1 MKKIIQSAVHFLCFF
16 AFWTAQSQSCPNS
29 DNVPELDGSVCITTK
44 APLNYQEGD
53 ENIYFAQYKKK
64 KPFQLTKEEAK
75 EALVKK
81 IVEGDCSDNI
91 PSIFKGKRIKNKNKR
106 IALSCN
112 TYYECGIRMENI

>member
-53 ENIYFAQYKKK
+53 EDIY
-64 KPFQLTKEEAK
+64 LGDIEDCELIGDLNDDDVLNVLDVIL
-75 EALVKK
+75 LVNA
-81 IVEGDCSDNI
+81 ILYQTEYACSDLNGDNI
-91 PSIFKGKRIKNKNKR
+91 LNISDVVILI
-106 IALSCN
+106 
-112 TYYECGIRMENI
+112 GIILE